1 MAGRP
6 GRAQIA
12 VYAAL
17 GVVLLLLGVRSLG
30 AGGAEIAGS
39 GGDDGGFRVSE
50 APVGGGD
57 GGPGSGDLVVHVAGA
72 VGEPGVYRFPAGARV
87 ADAVERAG
95 GPTDN
100 AMEDGINLAARLAD
114 GQQVVVPERAAGG
127 AATVAGAGAA
137 EGPISLGSAT
147 VADLETIDGIGPVT
161 AGDIIAFRDEN
172 GGIAAIEELD
182 AVPGIGPA
190 TIETLAERLQP

>member
-6 GRAQIA
+6 GKAQIA

-17 GVVLLLLGVRSLG
+17 GVVLLLLGVKSLG
-30 AGGAEIAGS
+30 AGGAQIAAS
-39 GGDDGGFRVSE
+39 GGDQGGLRVSDS
-50 APVGGGD
+50 PVGD
-57 GGPGSGDLVVHVAGA
+57 GSSAAGSGDLVVHVAGA

-95 GPTDN
+95 GPTGG

-114 GQQVVVPERAAGG
+114 GQQVVVPERVPGGGTVTAAGD
-127 AATVAGAGAA
+127 V

-147 VADLETIDGIGPVT
+147 AADLETIDGIGPVT